1 MIIVFD
7 YINAKMGS
15 MIVAEDTD
23 KKYVS
28 FMRKSEFGGYGK
40 IDSLLILKSDD
51 VTK

>member
-7 YINAKMGS
+7 YINAKIGS

-28 FMRKSEFGGYGK
+28 FLE
-40 IDSLLILKSDD
+40 
-51 VTK
+51 